1 MFFPKPSMAIRET
14 EKVGEG
20 TPFWFLFQKR
30 VQKLQAAFAFTL
42 IKSSRNQLKKS
53 ARIFISRRLD

>member
-1 MFFPKPSMAIRET
+1 MAIRET